1 MVLRL
6 CVSNE
11 VRPMVHNRLPWLR
24 HPLTSAVTLTL
35 LAMVV
40 SGCALNPTYAPRAS
54 DEWSNGLLLGTA
66 RLNNPVALQVDEA
79 GDGFAVWVGL
89 EHELIFAR
97 TGEGAQLVVEAQPLA
112 LDVISPLRPQLLM
125 DSSGVLHLT
134 WLDKT
139 ERSLRLFYARLS
151 SDGEVLQDT
160 TPLSPPEQ
168 RVGHSTMAL
177 DPVGRTVELFWSDNV
192 PHRAGCYHTA
202 LDWSGAVVVPAEL
215 LIPDGI
221 LPVAQTDRDGYVHLA
236 WRVDPEPDQPE
247 FHYAVYDPQRR
258 ALGPE
263 ILATEPLIQMSLL
276 GGPTAGASFDG
287 PWLGLDQGS
296 VYLAWV
302 LEVRERGQVKDFT
315 FYQAFPQPALPRR
328 DDTAAFQYSP
338 PEVSNEAVHVQGADP
353 SLTGHP
359 RFLEGQPEHQALACF
374 THVVGPGN
382 VDSLQIAAVDLG
394 TRLVEGQEIVNA
406 SPGASLRP
414 TLAVDGQGHRHLLW
428 IDTAGFERYQ
438 VVYATTSPQA
448 KETLNRLTAYDVADK
463 VFGILLSVITA
474 MFFAPVVLA
483 WVLIPVVW
491 LTVFTWKTSS
501 SQISDPRGL
510 SALGL
515 AMLLLL
521 GAKVLFFSGMLARLS
536 LAPPLSPSLAP
547 LVGRW
552 LLPLLL
558 AAVSA
563 GVMWIYLKR
572 ARSESIFAGYFVYAA
587 VDSFLTL
594 VVYIALPMA

>member
-1 MVLRL
+1 
-6 CVSNE
+6 
-11 VRPMVHNRLPWLR
+11 MVHNRLPWLR
-24 HPLTSAVTLTL
+24 LPLTSAVTLTL
-35 LAMVV
+35 LAVVV
-40 SGCALNPTYAPRAS
+40 SGCALTPTYAPRAS

-66 RLNNPVALQVDEA
+66 RLNNHVALQVDE
-79 GDGFAVWVGL
+79 GGNGFAVWVGL
-89 EHELIFAR
+89 EHELTFAR
-97 TGEGAQLVVEAQPLA
+97 TDERAQLVVEAQPLA
-112 LDVISPLRPQLLM
+112 LHVTSPLRPQLLM
-125 DSSGVLHLT
+125 DSTGALHLT

-139 ERSLRLFYARLS
+139 DGNLQLFYARLS
-151 SDGEVLQDT
+151 SDGEVLQDA

-168 RVGHSTMAL
+168 RVSHSTMAL

-192 PHRAGCYHTA
+192 SYHAGCYHTA
-202 LDWSGAVVVPAEL
+202 LDWSGAVVMPAEV
-215 LIPDGI
+215 LIPDGM

-236 WRVDPEPDQPE
+236 WRVEPEPDQPE

-315 FYQAFPQPALPRR
+315 FYQAFPQPAVPER
-328 DDTAAFQYSP
+328 DDTAAFQYP
-338 PEVSNEAVHVQGADP
+338 LPEVSNEAVHVQGGDP
-353 SLTGHP
+353 SRTGHP

-374 THVVGPGN
+374 THMAGPGSL
-382 VDSLQIAAVDLG
+382 DSLQIAAVDLG
-394 TRLVEGQEIVNA
+394 ARLVQGQEIVNA
-406 SPGASLRP
+406 SRGASLRP
-414 TLAVDGQGHRHLLW
+414 TMAVDGQGHRHLLW

-438 VVYATTSPQA
+438 VVYASTSPQV
-448 KETLNRLTAYDVADK
+448 KETLNRLTAYDVTDK
-463 VFGILLSVITA
+463 VFGLLLAVVTA
-474 MFFAPVVLA
+474 LFFAPVVLA
-483 WVLIPVVW
+483 WVLIPIIW
-491 LTVFTWKTSS
+491 LTVFTWKTMA
-501 SQISDPRGL
+501 SQVSDPRGL
-510 SALGL
+510 GALGL

-521 GAKVLFFSGMLARLS
+521 GTKVLFFPDMLARLS
-536 LAPPLSPSLAP
+536 LTPPLSPSLAP

-572 ARSESIFAGYFVYAA
+572 TRNESIFAGYFVYAA
-587 VDSFLTL
+587 VDSLLTL
-594 VVYIALPMA
+594 VVYVALPMA